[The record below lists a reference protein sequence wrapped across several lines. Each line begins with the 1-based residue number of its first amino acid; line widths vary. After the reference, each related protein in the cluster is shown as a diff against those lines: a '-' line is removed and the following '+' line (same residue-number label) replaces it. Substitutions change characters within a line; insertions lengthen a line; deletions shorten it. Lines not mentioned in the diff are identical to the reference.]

1 MFGGD
6 WLYFDTDKSRTRINF
21 KVIARYTDTCSIP
34 FFTTRILPDALLI
47 MDRAKSGAPFSFYY
61 AGIVT
66 IDEAIGK
73 IFACSPDSKTI
84 PFGNSSGCNMH
95 RLL

>member
-6 WLYFDTDKSRTRINF
+6 WLYFDPDKSRTRINF
-21 KVIARYTDTCSIP
+21 EAITKYIDSYSIP
-34 FFTTRILPDALLI
+34 FFTIRILPDTLLI
-47 MDRAKSGAPFSFYY
+47 MDRTKSGAPFSFYY
-61 AGIVT
+61 ARIVT

-73 IFACSPDSKTI
+73 TFAYSPDSKTI
-84 PFGNSSGCNMH
+84 PFGNLSGCNMH